1 MSPEL
6 GHLAL
11 ILALLIS
18 IVQGTLP
25 LVGAHK
31 GHAGWTALARPA
43 AQTQFLLVAFAFGC
57 LMQAFIVN
65 DFSVAYVARHSN
77 SQLPTAYRAAAVW
90 GGHEGSLLLWLLMLT
105 GWSAAVSLLSRQ
117 LPLAMVA
124 RVLGVLGL
132 VGMGFLLFMLI
143 TSNPFE
149 RMLPA
154 AQDGADL
161 NPLLQDPGLVVH
173 PPMLYMGYV
182 GFSVAFAFAVAAL
195 LAGRLDAAWAR
206 WSRPWTN
213 VAWVFLTLGIAL
225 GSYWAYYELGWG
237 GWWFWDPVE
246 NASFTPWL
254 VGTALIHSLAVTEKR
269 GSFKNW
275 TVLLAISA
283 FSLSL
288 LGTFLV
294 RSGVLTSVHAFATD
308 PKRGIFILGFLVVV
322 IGSSL
327 TLFAWRAAKVSAGGA
342 FALFSRETLLLVNN
356 VLLAVAAGSVLLG
369 TLYPLLIDALGLG
382 KLSVGPPYF
391 NSVFVPIM
399 LPLLFLMAVGP
410 LARWKHADAR
420 DMAQRLTLAAVIA
433 VLAGIALPFLIGAW
447 SPLVALGLLLA
458 VWIVASSA
466 FQIRER
472 LKSGWPPR
480 AYWGMHLAH
489 IGMAVFVIGV
499 TLVKGYE
506 VERDVRMAMG
516 DTVAMGSYTVRL
528 DSVQQVRGPNYIA
541 QRGDV
546 ALLKDGEVIKRL
558 APEKRNYFSSQMP
571 MTETAIDS
579 GFTRDLYVSLGEPL
593 DPQGSAWSV
602 RVYYKPFVTW
612 IWGGCVLMALGGAIA
627 AADRRYRLKQ
637 KSAAVLQGA
646 PA

>member
-1 MSPEL
+1 VTPEL

-18 IVQGTLP
+18 ITQGVLP
-25 LVGAHK
+25 LIGAHK
-31 GHAGWTALARPA
+31 GHAGWIALARPA
-43 AQTQFLLVAFAFGC
+43 AQTQFVLVAFAFAC
-57 LMQAFIVN
+57 LMQAFLAN
-65 DFSVAYVARHSN
+65 DFSVTYVAQHSN
-77 SQLPTAYRAAAVW
+77 SKLPTAYRAAAVW
-90 GGHEGSLLLWLLMLT
+90 GGHEGSLLLWLLMLN
-105 GWSAAVSLLSRQ
+105 GWAFAVSLLSRQ
-117 LPLAMVA
+117 LPQAMVA

-132 VGMGFLLFMLI
+132 VGMGFLLFMLL

-149 RMLPA
+149 RMLPPA
-154 AQDGADL
+154 AEGQDL

-182 GFSVAFAFAVAAL
+182 GFSVAFAFAIAAL

-213 VAWVFLTLGIAL
+213 VAWVFLTIGIAL

-246 NASFTPWL
+246 NASFMPWL

-275 TVLLAISA
+275 TVLLAIAA

-308 PKRGIFILGFLVVV
+308 PKRGIFILAFLTAV
-322 IGSSL
+322 IGGSL
-327 TLFAWRAAKVSAGGA
+327 TLFAWRAPKVSMGGA
-342 FALFSRETLLLVNN
+342 FALFSRETLLLINN
-356 VLLAVAAGSVLLG
+356 VLLVVAAGSVLLG
-369 TLYPLLIDALGLG
+369 TLYPLLIDALGMG

-399 LPLLFLMAVGP
+399 LPLLFLIAVGP
-410 LARWKHADAR
+410 LANWKHADPR
-420 DMAQRLTLAAVIA
+420 DMAQRLRLAAMLA
-433 VLAGIALPFLIGAW
+433 VVAGVGLPFLVGEW
-447 SPLVALGLLLA
+447 TPLIALGLLLA

-466 FQIRER
+466 FQIRAR

-489 IGMAVFVIGV
+489 IGIAVFVVGV

-506 VERDVRMAMG
+506 VERDVRMAVG
-516 DTVAMGSYTVRL
+516 DTVTLGGYTVRL
-528 DSVQQVRGPNYIA
+528 KGVAQVPGPNYMA
-541 QRGDV
+541 QRGDIE
-546 ALLKDGEVIKRL
+546 LSKNGEVLRTL
-558 APEKRNYFSSQMP
+558 NPEKRSYFSSQMP

-579 GFTRDLYVSLGEPL
+579 GLTRDLYVSLGEPL
-593 DPQGSAWSV
+593 DAQGSAWSV
-602 RVYYKPFVTW
+602 RVYYKPFIVW
-612 IWGGCVLMALGGAIA
+612 IWGGCLLMALGGGLA
-627 AADRRYRLKQ
+627 ASDRRYRLKAR
-637 KSAAVLQGA
+637 STVVQGA